1 MGTIKSDTKI
11 KLREYE
17 VPEVVAHQRH
27 VMVLGK
33 TPAKRLKER
42 KGLSEDI
49 PELSRLVLKGRI
61 PGITKLERQKM
72 IRAETYAQFGMKGSL
87 PN

>member
-17 VPEVVAHQRH
+17 VPEVVANQRH

-72 IRAETYAQFGMKGSL
+72 IRAEIYAQFGMKGSL